1 MSMKKKNKIYINA
14 VRLFEKG
21 EIDKAISKC
30 NEGIGENLKNSALL
44 NFKGLL
50 LYLKGDLKGAIAT
63 WKINSDYNDDNTAKN
78 YIHDSKN
85 DKERLELYIKG
96 EKALKSIHIDEAIE
110 CFKKCRESDF
120 NCIKTSIALGM
131 CYIKKGDY
139 SLASAHITKA
149 LELDKHN
156 KDALELSKQ
165 LKKYAG
171 INLEVAKKS
180 YIKPITI
187 GVIILVVICTGIFT
201 VNKLKDSNVE
211 KKPAINI
218 TEKEDEQS
226 TENTDN
232 NINEVNDKEETGK
245 NNTNDT
251 LVNFNEIEEAIK
263 LKDYD
268 KINKLINESLKEDL
282 TEKEKA
288 LIYNA
293 KELLSSDESI
303 KYFYDKAFE
312 EYMSE
317 DYVNAIKNFSILCS
331 YGERNYLYQHGIF
344 YIAVCNDR
352 LNNKNE
358 SINYYE
364 QYYNKFFDGIYIE
377 EVTYSLAMLYKD
389 EDLFEAK
396 KYAQKLQDEYPNSMY
411 NNENISNLLE

>member
-30 NEGIGENLKNSALL
+30 NEGIGDNLKNSALL

-50 LYLKGDLKGAIAT
+50 LYLKGDLKGAVAT

-120 NCIKTSIALGM
+120 NCIKTSVALGI

-156 KDALELSKQ
+156 ADALELSKQ
-165 LKKYAG
+165 LKEYAG

-180 YIKPITI
+180 LIKPITI
-187 GVIILVVICTGIFT
+187 GLVIVIIMCSGIFT
-201 VNKLKDSNVE
+201 VNKLKDTNVE
-211 KKPAINI
+211 KKPVNNMV
-218 TEKEDEQS
+218 EKEDKQS
-226 TENTDN
+226 KENIDN
-232 NINEVNDKEETGK
+232 NINKVNEEEETGK
-245 NNTNDT
+245 NNTENT
-251 LVNFNEIEEAIK
+251 LVNVNEIEEALK

-268 KINKLINESLKEDL
+268 KLNSLINQNVEENL

-288 LIYNA
+288 VVYNA
-293 KELLSSDESI
+293 KELLSSDDSI
-303 KYFYDKAFE
+303 KHFYDKARE
-312 EYMSE
+312 EYKSE
-317 DYVNAIKNFSILCS
+317 DYVNAIKDFGILCT
-331 YGERNYLYQHGIF
+331 YGEKNYLYQHGIF
-344 YIAVCNDR
+344 YTAVCNNR
-352 LNNKNE
+352 LNNKSE

-364 QYYNKFFDGIYIE
+364 QYYNKFSDGIYRE
-377 EVTYSLAMLYKD
+377 EVIYSLAMLYKD
-389 EDLFEAK
+389 ENLFEAK
-396 KYAQKLQDEYPNSMY
+396 KYAQILKDEYPNSMY
-411 NNENISNLLE
+411 NNENISNLLK